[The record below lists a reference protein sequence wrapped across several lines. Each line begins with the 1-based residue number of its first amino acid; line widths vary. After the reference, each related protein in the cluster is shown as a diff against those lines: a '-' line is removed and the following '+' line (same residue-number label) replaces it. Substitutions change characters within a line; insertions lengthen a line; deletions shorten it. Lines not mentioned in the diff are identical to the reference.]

1 MQWCFP
7 NFTTYFV
14 GLWRTL
20 LDDIISCPH
29 AEVTSGPFIFAKE
42 LHSAAQQ
49 VVFHSLGCTGA
60 WGQMEEPHAE
70 PYAMVK
76 KWFAIQIFPS
86 YHDWKR
92 IFLPWTLDWHITTSS
107 GCKKYWPFHFFQQIP
122 VIFRSQF
129 LNFEPSKDQMRLLK
143 IFKRQFL
150 LFFNFVNPSSRLQ
163 QLWNI

>member
-70 PYAMVK
+70 PFAIVK
-76 KWFAIQIFPS
+76 EPFAIQIFPS
-86 YHDWKR
+86 FHDWKR

-107 GCKKYWPFHFFQQIP
+107 GCKKCWPFHFFQQIP